1 MTLSPETGEV
11 SWVSMGL
18 RWVPFLA
25 EVRTLPLKSQDSSS
39 GSEVVG
45 LEAKFCGVS
54 PTVSGRAGSRVDPA
68 GGRRVAASQYVAPR
82 NLCRFGF

>member
-1 MTLSPETGEV
+1 MTLAPKTGEV

-18 RWVPFLA
+18 RQVPFLA
-25 EVRTLPLKSQDSSS
+25 EVSTLPSKSQDSSF

-45 LEAKFCGVS
+45 LEVRPRGVS
-54 PTVSGRAGSRVDPA
+54 PAVSGHAGSKTDPA
-68 GGRRVAASQYVAPR
+68 GDCHAATSRYVAPR